1 MTKRTPI
8 LLIAA
13 AGASLALAG
22 PAFAGTKTVDIYG
35 YGFSPKAVTVTAGD
49 TVTWV
54 NRDNADHQVL
64 ADKGQFVSPI
74 LKPKQSFSFTF
85 RAAGT
90 YTYADELHPKLKGS
104 VDVKGLPPTL
114 TLAVSQPIVTYGG
127 TVTLSGVVSDH
138 AAGEQVT
145 IWYQPYPQAN
155 LIEKATVLTGAGG
168 TFSFVDTPQILTS
181 YEAQWKTA
189 YATPQTVEVAPRLQL
204 ARNGA
209 WIVHAYGGR
218 SFAGAAV
225 QFQRLN
231 VLTGQWVTLEKVVLG
246 SRSSVRFSYR
256 LPKGLNHL
264 RLALSVNQAGAGYL
278 GVVGTAIRWRQS

>member
-1 MTKRTPI
+1 MRTPI

-22 PAFAGTKTVDIYG
+22 PAAAATKTVNIFG
-35 YGFSPKAVTVTAGD
+35 YGFSPRSVTVTAGD

-54 NRDNADHQVL
+54 NRDNSDHQVL

-74 LKPKQSFSFTF
+74 LRPKQSFSFTF

-90 YTYADELHPKLKGS
+90 YAYHDELHPKLKGT

-114 TLAVSQPIVTYGG
+114 TLAVSQPIVTFGN

-145 IWYQPYPQAN
+145 IWYQPYPQTN
-155 LIEKATVLTGAGG
+155 LIERATVLTGAGG
-168 TFSFVDTPQILTS
+168 TYSFLVTPQILTT

-189 YATPQTVEVAPRLQL
+189 YATPQTVEVAPRLTL
-204 ARNGA
+204 ARDGA
-209 WIVHAYGGR
+209 WIVHVYGGR

-231 VLTGQWVTLEKVVLG
+231 VLTGQWVTLEKVVLNA
-246 SRSSVRFSYR
+246 RSAARFQYT
-256 LPKGLNHL
+256 LPKGVNHL

-278 GVVGTAIRWRQS
+278 GIVGTPIRFRQSS